1 MASGLVV
8 THHHDVFA
16 WLLQVAFM
24 KAQGEFN
31 KQFHKRRDEFVMYVE
46 AAAKAHHQLGSRPSA
61 GTSSSK

>member
-1 MASGLVV
+1 
-8 THHHDVFA
+8 
-16 WLLQVAFM
+16 M
-24 KAQGEFN
+24 KAQGEFS